1 MKVELRAC
9 LWRGSLL
16 TTLPSVVW
24 FSSCLFL
31 APLST
36 AMRYNSIS
44 PNPITAPTTIKK
56 CNKRRIFLL
65 DTHHQAVPP
74 LTCCKYSRRKKWT
87 SYGKKANSHDIISWL
102 RLYYTLI
109 SIFKHFVSL
118 VKSHINFWMY
128 VNIEKYCSFT
138 CAPRPRILQS
148 DVLTLIPPC
157 RSHKIVRWQANIMKF
172 RLWSLTSLLHSLSQ
186 LPSLRSFL
194 ANALNRYF
202 YGSFFHLYLGRTALT
217 KKRWWTFDVVKFII
231 VPSPPLNQTRGNF
244 RFVSEIQPGNCNCR
258 WGRRGQ
264 IIPTKCLPDII
275 TSFLFIVLGDP

>member
-87 SYGKKANSHDIISWL
+87 SYGKKSQ
-102 RLYYTLI
+102 
-109 SIFKHFVSL
+109 
-118 VKSHINFWMY
+118 
-128 VNIEKYCSFT
+128 
-138 CAPRPRILQS
+138 QS
-148 DVLTLIPPC
+148 
-157 RSHKIVRWQANIMKF
+157 RHN
-172 RLWSLTSLLHSLSQ
+172 
-186 LPSLRSFL
+186 FL
-194 ANALNRYF
+194 AQTL
-202 YGSFFHLYLGRTALT
+202 LYPH
-217 KKRWWTFDVVKFII
+217 FNI
-231 VPSPPLNQTRGNF
+231 QTL
-244 RFVSEIQPGNCNCR
+244 
-258 WGRRGQ
+258 
-264 IIPTKCLPDII
+264 CLPRKVAYKLLNVRQYWKVLFVYLCAE
-275 TSFLFIVLGDP
+275 TSDFAKRCLNLNPTLPES

>member
-157 RSHKIVRWQANIMKF
+157 RSHKICSQMAGQHHEVQALKF
-172 RLWSLTSLLHSLSQ
+172 DFSI
-186 LPSLRSFL
+186 
-194 ANALNRYF
+194 A
-202 YGSFFHLYLGRTALT
+202 
-217 KKRWWTFDVVKFII
+217 
-231 VPSPPLNQTRGNF
+231 
-244 RFVSEIQPGNCNCR
+244 
-258 WGRRGQ
+258 
-264 IIPTKCLPDII
+264 
-275 TSFLFIVLGDP
+275 